1 MKKIACI
8 LLVISMAS
16 CSSMTT
22 KKNDGRAWVPLSCSG
37 ILQWDTCFKE
47 ARALCPKGFD
57 MANKN
62 ELRGSQTRTM
72 EVSCKD

>member
-1 MKKIACI
+1 MKSITYI
-8 LLVISMAS
+8 LLAFCMAS
-16 CSSMTT
+16 CSSMTS

-47 ARALCPKGFD
+47 AHALCPKGFD
-57 MANKN
+57 VANKN
-62 ELRGSQTRTM
+62 ELRAAQSRTM